1 MRLIV
6 ISQRDRVGELEQL
19 LATLEKD
26 RNAIIIVCPSR
37 RLLAKCDL
45 RGTEIFE
52 YLTNHQFNR
61 IQLKNFSKELRLRFV
76 RVIRNGSS
84 LGLMTEKAIKFMIS
98 LTRGDLKTVSQQ
110 KSNTMLTTSNCN
122 WTPPHH
128 HELALTLENALNKA
142 EVDLIEFFDV
152 ADLEIISTLGK
163 ESSIPISLR

>member
-6 ISQRDRVGELEQL
+6 ISQRDRVGELKHL
-19 LATLEKD
+19 LAMMGKESN
-26 RNAIIIVCPSR
+26 RIVIICPSR

-45 RGTEIFE
+45 RDTEILE

-61 IQLKNFSKELRLRFV
+61 MQLKNFSKELRLRFV
-76 RVIRNGSS
+76 RVLRNGSS

-98 LTRGDLKTVSQQ
+98 LIRGDLKTVSQQ
-110 KSNTMLTTSNCN
+110 KSNTMLTTSNCD
-122 WTPPHH
+122 WTPPYH
-128 HELALTLENALNKA
+128 HELALTLEKALNKG

-152 ADLEIISTLGK
+152 ADLEVISTLGK

>member
-6 ISQRDRVGELEQL
+6 ISQRDRVGELKHL
-19 LATLEKD
+19 LAMMEKD
-26 RNAIIIVCPSR
+26 SNRIVIICPSR

-45 RGTEIFE
+45 RDTEILE

-61 IQLKNFSKELRLRFV
+61 MQLKNFSKELRLRFV
-76 RVIRNGSS
+76 RVLRNGSS

-98 LTRGDLKTVSQQ
+98 LIRGDLKTVSQQ
-110 KSNTMLTTSNCN
+110 KSNTMLTTSNCD
-122 WTPPHH
+122 WTPPYH
-128 HELALTLENALNKA
+128 HELALTLEKALNKG

-152 ADLEIISTLGK
+152 ADLEVISTLGK

>member
-6 ISQRDRVGELEQL
+6 ISQRDRVGELEYL

-61 IQLKNFSKELRLRFV
+61 IQLKNFSKELKLRFV
-76 RVIRNGSS
+76 RILRNGSS

-98 LTRGDLKTVSQQ
+98 LTRGDLKTVSQR
-110 KSNTMLTTSNCN
+110 KSNTMLTASNCN
-122 WTPPHH
+122 WTPRHH

-152 ADLEIISTLGK
+152 ADLEIISTLAK